1 MLYNIPATS
10 ADMQENSGHRASS
23 PSSPVLTGS
32 TGNEPGRRTES
43 HVFILQKLQE
53 GGSGD
58 PSPSQPWDLQRN
70 LTEAQN
76 PSLTAL
82 SNSKKADEGPQKRGP
97 GLPGVTVCAAVTS
110 WTGGLKK
117 DPATVPNIHLSL
129 TTSPRSPVDARAPQT
144 QVNCVKECPGESG
157 TSTQVR

>member
-10 ADMQENSGHRASS
+10 VDVQENSGHRASS

-32 TGNEPGRRTES
+32 TGNEPGRGTES

-58 PSPSQPWDLQRN
+58 PSPSQPWGLQRN

-76 PSLTAL
+76 PSLMALTARSQIKVPRREVLDCLGSQSVLL
-82 SNSKKADEGPQKRGP
+82 SPPGQEG
-97 GLPGVTVCAAVTS
+97 
-110 WTGGLKK
+110 
-117 DPATVPNIHLSL
+117 
-129 TTSPRSPVDARAPQT
+129 
-144 QVNCVKECPGESG
+144 
-157 TSTQVR
+157 